1 MNVHL
6 KDKLT
11 EKKKKRKETKI
22 ATEAPKIG
30 QRQIHEELLDFKLL
44 GWPELSQMNGCEH
57 RDWWLL
63 KVLGI
68 KAR

>member
-1 MNVHL
+1 MNLGV

-11 EKKKKRKETKI
+11 EKKNEETKI
-22 ATEAPKIG
+22 VIEASEIG

-44 GWPELSQMNGCEH
+44 GWPELSQMNGREH
-57 RDWWLL
+57 KDWWLS

-68 KAR
+68 KAG